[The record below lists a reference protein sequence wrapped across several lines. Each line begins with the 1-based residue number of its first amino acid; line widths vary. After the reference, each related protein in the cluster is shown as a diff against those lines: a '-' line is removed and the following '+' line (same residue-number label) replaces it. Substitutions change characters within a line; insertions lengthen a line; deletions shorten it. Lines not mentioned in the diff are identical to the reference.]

1 MLLRLSSASV
11 RKLTAC
17 VSPPELL
24 DEELLDEEL
33 LEEELLEEEL
43 LDEELLEEEELLE
56 AAPLSPPPPP
66 PPQATSAKL
75 TRHIAKSCPSVWG
88 IGVVGFI
95 VIPVWGFAPKR
106 CAFVKA
112 HVRMASCNVSI
123 PSRLRRARERDQWL
137 DADSRVN
144 ATGWRAASSK
154 ADRQPS
160 RHECDLAASPDG
172 LP

>member
-11 RKLTAC
+11 RKLTAW
-17 VSPPELL
+17 VRPPELL
-24 DEELLDEEL
+24 DEEELLEDEL
-33 LEEELLEEEL
+33 LEEELLEDEL

-95 VIPVWGFAPKR
+95 VIPVRGVSPKR

-112 HVRMASCNVSI
+112 HVRMASCNVSHSK
-123 PSRLRRARERDQWL
+123 PP
-137 DADSRVN
+137 
-144 ATGWRAASSK
+144 ATGARTRSVA
-154 ADRQPS
+154 
-160 RHECDLAASPDG
+160 
-172 LP
+172 

>member
-1 MLLRLSSASV
+1 M
-11 RKLTAC
+11 
-17 VSPPELL
+17 SPPELL

-66 PPQATSAKL
+66 PQATSAKQ
-75 TRHIAKSCPSVWG
+75 TRHTDRSCPSVWG

-95 VIPVWGFAPKR
+95 VTPVWGFAPKR

-112 HVRMASCNVSI
+112 HVRMASRNVSYSK
-123 PSRLRRARERDQWL
+123 PP
-137 DADSRVN
+137 
-144 ATGWRAASSK
+144 ATGARTRSVA
-154 ADRQPS
+154 
-160 RHECDLAASPDG
+160 
-172 LP
+172 

>member
-17 VSPPELL
+17 VRPPELL
-24 DEELLDEEL
+24 DEEELLEDEL

-43 LDEELLEEEELLE
+43 LNEELLEEEELLE
-56 AAPLSPPPPP
+56 AAPLSPPPP

-95 VIPVWGFAPKR
+95 VTPVRGVSPKR

-112 HVRMASCNVSI
+112 HVRMASCNVSYSK
-123 PSRLRRARERDQWL
+123 PP
-137 DADSRVN
+137 
-144 ATGWRAASSK
+144 ATGARTRSEA
-154 ADRQPS
+154 
-160 RHECDLAASPDG
+160 
-172 LP
+172 